1 MKKMKTKTLVQLSL
15 LCLVLAPAMVGCGG
29 QTENTVVT
37 PPAED
42 IQAEI
47 ESVEQ
52 QMLEEE
58 GP

>member
-1 MKKMKTKTLVQLSL
+1 MKTKTLVQLSL